1 MRKTVKCSLI
11 FVAMCLCMTY
21 MLNSSRA
28 VNGTPQSKQS
38 SRKHLSRQA
47 KSTKSLFMQ
56 NCAKCHGAN
65 GRGETVAG
73 EIAGTPNFTDREWQ
87 ESLSD
92 KRMVVSVMH
101 GRGGMPAFKS
111 KLSQKE
117 IASLVAHVRSFR
129 ELHGL

>member
-21 MLNSSRA
+21 VLNSSRA
-28 VNGTPQSKQS
+28 SNGTPQSKQS
-38 SRKHLSRQA
+38 SRKDSSRQA
-47 KSTKSLFMQ
+47 TSTKTLFTQ
-56 NCAKCHGAN
+56 NCVKCHGMN

-73 EIAGTPNFTDREWQ
+73 EIAGAPDFTDREWQ

-92 KRMVVSVMH
+92 KRMTVSLMH

-111 KLSQKE
+111 KLSPKE
-117 IASLVAHVRSFR
+117 IASLITYVRSFR
-129 ELHGL
+129 E